1 MPRRPSPEGSGVKSI
16 ALNRRARHDYDLQES
31 FEAGL
36 ALVGSE
42 VKSLRAGRA
51 DLKDAYGLIEGG
63 EAWLVGLHISPYQF
77 ARDGGHEPERTRK
90 LLLHRGQI
98 ERIRGKLDQK
108 GLTLIPTRL
117 YFKEGKA
124 KVELA
129 LAKGKAQYDKRET
142 LKRRQAEREMQR
154 AMRHKGID

>member
-90 LLLHRGQI
+90 LLLHRGEI

-124 KVELA
+124 KVEMA

-154 AMRHKGID
+154 AMRHKSID

>member
-1 MPRRPSPEGSGVKSI
+1 MPRHPAPEGTGVKSI
-16 ALNRRARHDYDLQES
+16 ALNRRARHDYEILEA

-51 DLKDAYGLIEGG
+51 DLKDSYGLIERG

-77 ARDGGHEPERTRK
+77 ARDGGHDPERTRK
-90 LLLHRGQI
+90 LLMHRGEI
-98 ERIRGKLDQK
+98 ERVRGKLDQK
-108 GLTLIPTRL
+108 GLTLIPLRL

-124 KVELA
+124 KVEMG
-129 LAKGKAQYDKRET
+129 LAKGKALYDKRET

-154 AMRHKGID
+154 AMRHKSFD

>member
-1 MPRRPSPEGSGVKSI
+1 MPRHPDPEGAGVKVI
-16 ALNRRARHDYDLQES
+16 ALNRRARHDYEILES

-63 EAWLVGLHISPYQF
+63 EAWLLGVHISPYQF
-77 ARDGGHEPERTRK
+77 ARDGGHDPERTRK
-90 LLLHRGQI
+90 LLMHRQEI
-98 ERIRGKLDQK
+98 ERVRGKLDQK
-108 GLTLIPTRL
+108 GLTLIPLRL
-117 YFKEGKA
+117 YFKAGKA
-124 KVELA
+124 KVEMG

-154 AMRHKGID
+154 AMRHKGVD

>member
-31 FEAGL
+31 C
-36 ALVGSE
+36 VGGPARVGGA
-42 VKSLRAGRA
+42 VKSQRGGGAAR
-51 DLKDAYGLIEGG
+51 KDADGLIEGG

-154 AMRHKGID
+154 AMRHKSID

>member
-1 MPRRPSPEGSGVKSI
+1 MPRRPSPEGSGLKSI

-154 AMRHKGID
+154 AMRHKSID

>member
-1 MPRRPSPEGSGVKSI
+1 MPRRPSPEGSGVRSI